1 MARCAAPARIGT
13 GQPFLVAAH
22 KPRTFCKKRA
32 GAERLLGHLVAHHLL
47 APTTHGGDSMRY
59 SEGGAS
65 LRHGGRRSAAGRAA
79 ARDPIERDLGFPIET
94 ENDADVGDVEDLIQ
108 QRWISESQE
117 AEEEFDI
124 EPEVDVEISQ
134 PGISTPAAMYLREIS
149 RVPLLTAE
157 EEVSLAQAIE
167 QGKEA
172 LKQLSRPDLSPDERA
187 HLMSLVQKGDAAR
200 QKLTESNLR
209 LVVSVAKRYI
219 GRGVPLLDLI
229 QEGNIGLTRAVEK
242 FDWRRGF
249 KFSTYATWWIRQAI
263 SRAIADQA
271 RTIRIPV
278 HMVETINKLIQI
290 SRRLQQELGREPT
303 PEEIASVVGMS
314 ADRIREIFRASQMPI
329 SLQTRV
335 GEEDESDLGDFIAD
349 TAAVA
354 PSEAVA
360 HDLLREQIEDVLNEL
375 TPRERRA
382 LQLRFGLEDG
392 RRRTLEE
399 VGAELGVT
407 RERARQIEAEAL
419 RKLRHPKLSR
429 KLRDYLE

>member
-1 MARCAAPARIGT
+1 MVQT
-13 GQPFLVAAH
+13 
-22 KPRTFCKKRA
+22 
-32 GAERLLGHLVAHHLL
+32 
-47 APTTHGGDSMRY
+47 
-59 SEGGAS
+59 
-65 LRHGGRRSAAGRAA
+65 
-79 ARDPIERDLGFPIET
+79 
-94 ENDADVGDVEDLIQ
+94 
-108 QRWISESQE
+108 RWVNEEQ
-117 AEEEFDI
+117 EEE
-124 EPEVDVEISQ
+124 EEYELEREVGVDLTQ
-134 PGISTPAAMYLREIS
+134 PAVSTPAAMYLREIS
-149 RVPLLTAE
+149 RVPLLSAAD
-157 EEVSLAQAIE
+157 EVALAQAIE
-167 QGKEA
+167 HGKDA
-172 LKQLSRPDLSPDERA
+172 LTRLAQTTLSPEERSK
-187 HLMSLVQKGDAAR
+187 LLNTVERGDAAR
-200 QKLTESNLR
+200 RRLTESNLR
-209 LVVSVAKRYI
+209 LVVSVAKRYV

-263 SRAIADQA
+263 TRAIADQA

-278 HMVETINKLIQI
+278 HMVETINRLIQV

-303 PEEIASVVGMS
+303 PEEIATVVEMP
-314 ADRIREIFRASQMPI
+314 ADKIREIFRASQVPI

-335 GEEDESDLGDFIAD
+335 GEEDESDLGEFIAD
-349 TAAVA
+349 TAALA

-360 HDLLREQIEDVLNEL
+360 HELLREQIDDVLGEL
-375 TPRERRA
+375 TIRERRA

-399 VGAELGVT
+399 VGADLGVT

>member
-1 MARCAAPARIGT
+1 
-13 GQPFLVAAH
+13 V
-22 KPRTFCKKRA
+22 
-32 GAERLLGHLVAHHLL
+32 
-47 APTTHGGDSMRY
+47 
-59 SEGGAS
+59 
-65 LRHGGRRSAAGRAA
+65 
-79 ARDPIERDLGFPIET
+79 ET
-94 ENDADVGDVEDLIQ
+94 EGDADIGAVEEMIQ
-108 QRWISESQE
+108 PRWVNQE
-117 AEEEFDI
+117 QEEDDEFEV
-124 EPEVDVEISQ
+124 EPEVGVDVTQ
-134 PGISTPAAMYLREIS
+134 PGVSTPAAMYLREIS
-149 RVPLLTAE
+149 RVPLLTAAD
-157 EEVSLAQAIE
+157 EVSLAQAIE
-167 QGKEA
+167 HGKEA
-172 LKQLSRPDLSPDERA
+172 LGKLSQVGLSPEERSK
-187 HLMSLVQKGDAAR
+187 LLSSIERGDAAR
-200 QKLTESNLR
+200 RRLTESNLR
-209 LVVSVAKRYI
+209 LVVSVAKRYV

-263 SRAIADQA
+263 TRAIADQA

-278 HMVETINKLIQI
+278 HMVETINRLIQV

-303 PEEIASVVGMS
+303 PEEIAVVVEMP
-314 ADRIREIFRASQMPI
+314 AEKIREIFRASQVPI

-335 GEEDESDLGDFIAD
+335 GEEDESDLGEFIAD
-349 TAAVA
+349 TAALA

-360 HDLLREQIEDVLNEL
+360 HELLREQIEDVLEEL
-375 TPRERRA
+375 TARERRA

-399 VGAELGVT
+399 VGADLGVT

>member
-1 MARCAAPARIGT
+1 
-13 GQPFLVAAH
+13 
-22 KPRTFCKKRA
+22 
-32 GAERLLGHLVAHHLL
+32 
-47 APTTHGGDSMRY
+47 MRHI
-59 SEGGAS
+59 EGGVS
-65 LRHGGRRSAAGRAA
+65 PRRGGRRRKTQEIVPDEAIQHDA
-79 ARDPIERDLGFPIET
+79 GFPVETAGSGDIEAVEELVHPRWTTEET
-94 ENDADVGDVEDLIQ
+94 EEENEF
-108 QRWISESQE
+108 E
-117 AEEEFDI
+117 A
-124 EPEVDVEISQ
+124 EPEVGIDATQ
-134 PGISTPAAMYLREIS
+134 PGVSTPAAMYLREIS
-149 RVPLLTAE
+149 RVPLLSAS
-157 EEVSLAQAIE
+157 EEVALAQAIE

-172 LKQLSRPDLSPDERA
+172 LARLSQPNLSPEERSRLLA
-187 HLMSLVQKGDAAR
+187 AVERGDVGR
-200 QKLTESNLR
+200 RRLTESNLR
-209 LVVSVAKRYI
+209 LVVSVAKRYV
-219 GRGVPLLDLI
+219 GRGVQLLDLI

-263 SRAIADQA
+263 TRAIADQA

-278 HMVETINKLIQI
+278 HMVETINRLIQV

-303 PEEIASVVGMS
+303 PEEIADVVGMP
-314 ADRIREIFRASQMPI
+314 AEKIREIFRASQVPI

-335 GEEDESDLGDFIAD
+335 GEEDESDLGEFIAD
-349 TAAVA
+349 TAALT
-354 PSEAVA
+354 PSDAVA
-360 HDLLREQIEDVLNEL
+360 HELLREQIDDVLSEL

-399 VGAELGVT
+399 VGSDLGVT

>member
-1 MARCAAPARIGT
+1 VHPE
-13 GQPFLVAAH
+13 P
-22 KPRTFCKKRA
+22 
-32 GAERLLGHLVAHHLL
+32 
-47 APTTHGGDSMRY
+47 
-59 SEGGAS
+59 
-65 LRHGGRRSAAGRAA
+65 
-79 ARDPIERDLGFPIET
+79 GFPVET
-94 ENDADVGDVEDLIQ
+94 ESDADVQAVEDMVQ
-108 QRWISESQE
+108 TRWVNEEQ
-117 AEEEFDI
+117 EEEEYEL
-124 EPEVDVEISQ
+124 EPEVGVDLTQ
-134 PGISTPAAMYLREIS
+134 PAVSTPAAMYLREIS
-149 RVPLLTAE
+149 RVPLLSAAD
-157 EEVSLAQAIE
+157 EVALAQAIE
-167 QGKEA
+167 HGKEA
-172 LKQLSRPDLSPDERA
+172 LTRVAQTTLSPEERSK
-187 HLMSLVQKGDAAR
+187 LLSTVERGDAGR
-200 QKLTESNLR
+200 RRLTESNLR
-209 LVVSVAKRYI
+209 LVVSVAKRYV

-263 SRAIADQA
+263 TRAIADQA

-278 HMVETINKLIQI
+278 HMVETINRLIQV

-303 PEEIASVVGMS
+303 PEEIATVVEMP
-314 ADRIREIFRASQMPI
+314 AEKIREIFRASQVPI

-335 GEEDESDLGDFIAD
+335 GEEDESDLGEFIAD
-349 TAAVA
+349 TAALA

-360 HDLLREQIEDVLNEL
+360 HELLREQIDDVLGEL
-375 TPRERRA
+375 TIRERRA

-399 VGAELGVT
+399 VGADLGVT

>member
-1 MARCAAPARIGT
+1 MRQIEGGVSLRRGVRRRGLRHATEDPVERGIGY
-13 GQPFLVAAH
+13 PI
-22 KPRTFCKKRA
+22 
-32 GAERLLGHLVAHHLL
+32 E
-47 APTTHGGDSMRY
+47 
-59 SEGGAS
+59 SEG
-65 LRHGGRRSAAGRAA
+65 
-79 ARDPIERDLGFPIET
+79 E
-94 ENDADVGDVEDLIQ
+94 ADVGAVEDLL
-108 QRWISESQE
+108 QRHWVSEE
-117 AEEEFDI
+117 REEEEEFEA
-124 EPEVDVEISQ
+124 EPEVGIEAIQ
-134 PGISTPAAMYLREIS
+134 PGVSTPAAMYLREIS
-149 RVPLLTAE
+149 RVPLLSAAD
-157 EEVSLAQAIE
+157 EVSLAQAIE
-167 QGKEA
+167 RGKEA
-172 LKQLSRPDLSPDERA
+172 LSKVSQSGLSSEGRAKLMTDIER
-187 HLMSLVQKGDAAR
+187 GDAAR
-200 QKLTESNLR
+200 QRLTESNLR
-209 LVVSVAKRYI
+209 LVVSVAKRYV

-263 SRAIADQA
+263 TRAIADQA

-278 HMVETINKLIQI
+278 HMVETINKLIQV
-290 SRRLQQELGREPT
+290 SRRLQQELGREPY
-303 PEEIASVVGMS
+303 PEEIAGIVGMP
-314 ADRIREIFRASQMPI
+314 ADRIREIFQASQVPI

-335 GEEDESDLGDFIAD
+335 GDEDESDLGEFIAD

-360 HDLLREQIEDVLNEL
+360 HELLREQIEDVLEEL
-375 TPRERRA
+375 TQRERRA

-399 VGAELGVT
+399 VGADLGVT

>member
-1 MARCAAPARIGT
+1 MRHS
-13 GQPFLVAAH
+13 V
-22 KPRTFCKKRA
+22 
-32 GAERLLGHLVAHHLL
+32 
-47 APTTHGGDSMRY
+47 GGV
-59 SEGGAS
+59 S
-65 LRHGGRRSAAGRAA
+65 LRHRAHRPETLNPLTGDPVQRSVA
-79 ARDPIERDLGFPIET
+79 FPIES
-94 ENDADVGDVEDLIQ
+94 DADNDIGAVHEVTPD
-108 QRWISESQE
+108 RWS
-117 AEEEFDI
+117 AE
-124 EPEVDVEISQ
+124 EPEVEEEDDLEPELGADAAQ
-134 PGISTPAAMYLREIS
+134 PGVSTPAAMYLREIS
-149 RVPLLTAE
+149 RVPLLSAA

-167 QGKEA
+167 QGKAA
-172 LKQLSRPDLSPDERA
+172 LAQLSQSTLSPRERSMLLA
-187 HLMSLVQKGDAAR
+187 TVEKGDAAR
-200 QKLTESNLR
+200 RRLTESNLR
-209 LVVSVAKRYI
+209 LVVSVAKRYV

-263 SRAIADQA
+263 TRAIADQA

-278 HMVETINKLIQI
+278 HMVETINRLIQT

-303 PEEIASVVGMS
+303 PEEIAVVVGMP
-314 ADRIREIFRASQMPI
+314 AEKIREIFRASQVPI

-335 GEEDESDLGDFIAD
+335 GEEDESDLGEFIAD
-349 TAAVA
+349 TAAIA
-354 PSEAVA
+354 PSDAVT
-360 HDLLREQIEDVLNEL
+360 HELLREQIEDVLEEL

-399 VGAELGVT
+399 VGGDLGVT

>member
-1 MARCAAPARIGT
+1 
-13 GQPFLVAAH
+13 
-22 KPRTFCKKRA
+22 
-32 GAERLLGHLVAHHLL
+32 
-47 APTTHGGDSMRY
+47 MRHI
-59 SEGGAS
+59 EGGVS
-65 LRHGGRRSAAGRAA
+65 PRRGGRRRKTQEIIPDEAIR
-79 ARDPIERDLGFPIET
+79 RDAGFPVESAGSGDIEAVEELVHPRWVTEET
-94 ENDADVGDVEDLIQ
+94 EE
-108 QRWISESQE
+108 EHEFE
-117 AEEEFDI
+117 A
-124 EPEVDVEISQ
+124 EPEVGADVSQ
-134 PGISTPAAMYLREIS
+134 PGVSTPAAMYLREIS
-149 RVPLLTAE
+149 RVPLLSAP
-157 EEVSLAQAIE
+157 EEVALAQAIE

-172 LKQLSRPDLSPDERA
+172 LARLSQPDLSPEERSRLLA
-187 HLMSLVQKGDAAR
+187 AVERGDMGR
-200 QKLTESNLR
+200 RRLTESNLR
-209 LVVSVAKRYI
+209 LVVSVAKRYV
-219 GRGVPLLDLI
+219 GRGVQLLDLI

-263 SRAIADQA
+263 TRAIADQA

-278 HMVETINKLIQI
+278 HMVETINRLIQV

-303 PEEIASVVGMS
+303 PEEIADVVGMP
-314 ADRIREIFRASQMPI
+314 AEKIREIFRASQVPI

-335 GEEDESDLGDFIAD
+335 GEEDESDLGEFIAD
-349 TAAVA
+349 TAALT
-354 PSEAVA
+354 PSDAVA
-360 HDLLREQIEDVLNEL
+360 HELLREQIDDVLEEL

-399 VGAELGVT
+399 VGSDLGVT

>member
-1 MARCAAPARIGT
+1 
-13 GQPFLVAAH
+13 
-22 KPRTFCKKRA
+22 
-32 GAERLLGHLVAHHLL
+32 
-47 APTTHGGDSMRY
+47 MRHI
-59 SEGGAS
+59 EGGVS
-65 LRHGGRRSAAGRAA
+65 PRRGGRRRKTQEIVPDEAIQHDA
-79 ARDPIERDLGFPIET
+79 GFPVETAGSGDIEAVEGLVHPRWTT
-94 ENDADVGDVEDLIQ
+94 E
-108 QRWISESQE
+108 E
-117 AEEEFDI
+117 AEEENEFEA
-124 EPEVDVEISQ
+124 EPEVGIDATQ
-134 PGISTPAAMYLREIS
+134 PGVSTPAAMYLREIS
-149 RVPLLTAE
+149 RVPLLSAS
-157 EEVSLAQAIE
+157 EEVALAQAIE

-172 LKQLSRPDLSPDERA
+172 LARLSQPNLSPEERSRLLA
-187 HLMSLVQKGDAAR
+187 AVERGDVGR
-200 QKLTESNLR
+200 RRLTESNLR
-209 LVVSVAKRYI
+209 LVVSVAKRYV
-219 GRGVPLLDLI
+219 GRGVQLLDLI

-263 SRAIADQA
+263 TRAIADQA

-278 HMVETINKLIQI
+278 HMVETINRLIQV

-303 PEEIASVVGMS
+303 PEEIADVVGMP
-314 ADRIREIFRASQMPI
+314 AEKIREIFRASQVPI

-335 GEEDESDLGDFIAD
+335 GEEDESDLGEFIAD
-349 TAAVA
+349 TAALT
-354 PSEAVA
+354 PSDAVA
-360 HDLLREQIEDVLNEL
+360 HELLREQIDDVLSEL

-399 VGAELGVT
+399 VGSDLGVT

>member
-1 MARCAAPARIGT
+1 
-13 GQPFLVAAH
+13 
-22 KPRTFCKKRA
+22 
-32 GAERLLGHLVAHHLL
+32 
-47 APTTHGGDSMRY
+47 MRHI
-59 SEGGAS
+59 EGGVS
-65 LRHGGRRSAAGRAA
+65 PRRGGRRRNTQEDVPDVAVRHDA
-79 ARDPIERDLGFPIET
+79 GFPVESEGSSDLEAVEQLVHPRWATEET
-94 ENDADVGDVEDLIQ
+94 E
-108 QRWISESQE
+108 
-117 AEEEFDI
+117 EENEFEV
-124 EPEVDVEISQ
+124 EPEIGIDVTQ
-134 PGISTPAAMYLREIS
+134 PGVSTPAAMYLREIS
-149 RVPLLTAE
+149 RVPLLSAAD
-157 EEVSLAQAIE
+157 EVTLAQAIE
-167 QGKEA
+167 HGKEA
-172 LKQLSRPDLSPDERA
+172 LARLSQPSLAPEERSRLLA
-187 HLMSLVQKGDAAR
+187 AVERGDAAR
-200 QKLTESNLR
+200 RRLTESNLR
-209 LVVSVAKRYI
+209 LVVSVAKRYV
-219 GRGVPLLDLI
+219 GRGVQLLDLI

-263 SRAIADQA
+263 TRAIADQA

-278 HMVETINKLIQI
+278 HMVETINRLIQV

-303 PEEIASVVGMS
+303 PEEIADIVGMP
-314 ADRIREIFRASQMPI
+314 AEKIREIFRASQVPI

-335 GEEDESDLGDFIAD
+335 GEEDESDLGEFIAD
-349 TAAVA
+349 TAALT

-360 HDLLREQIEDVLNEL
+360 HELLREQIDDVLEEL

-399 VGAELGVT
+399 VGSDLGVT

>member
-1 MARCAAPARIGT
+1 
-13 GQPFLVAAH
+13 
-22 KPRTFCKKRA
+22 
-32 GAERLLGHLVAHHLL
+32 
-47 APTTHGGDSMRY
+47 MRHI
-59 SEGGAS
+59 EGGVS
-65 LRHGGRRSAAGRAA
+65 PRRGGRRRKTQEIVPDEAIQHDA
-79 ARDPIERDLGFPIET
+79 GFPVETAGSGDIEAVEELVHPRWTTGET
-94 ENDADVGDVEDLIQ
+94 EEENEF
-108 QRWISESQE
+108 E
-117 AEEEFDI
+117 A
-124 EPEVDVEISQ
+124 EPEVGIDATQ
-134 PGISTPAAMYLREIS
+134 PGVSTPAAMYLREIS
-149 RVPLLTAE
+149 RVPLLSAS
-157 EEVSLAQAIE
+157 EEVALAQAIE

-172 LKQLSRPDLSPDERA
+172 LARLSQPNLSPEERSRLLA
-187 HLMSLVQKGDAAR
+187 AVERGDVGR
-200 QKLTESNLR
+200 RRLTESNLR
-209 LVVSVAKRYI
+209 LVVSVAKRYV
-219 GRGVPLLDLI
+219 GRGVQLLDLI

-263 SRAIADQA
+263 TRAIADQA

-278 HMVETINKLIQI
+278 HMVETINRLIQV

-303 PEEIASVVGMS
+303 PEEIADVVGMS
-314 ADRIREIFRASQMPI
+314 AEKIREIFRASQVPI

-335 GEEDESDLGDFIAD
+335 GEEDESDLGEFIAD
-349 TAAVA
+349 TAALT
-354 PSEAVA
+354 PSDAVA
-360 HDLLREQIEDVLNEL
+360 HELLREQIDDVLSEL

-399 VGAELGVT
+399 VGSDLGVT

>member
-1 MARCAAPARIGT
+1 
-13 GQPFLVAAH
+13 
-22 KPRTFCKKRA
+22 
-32 GAERLLGHLVAHHLL
+32 
-47 APTTHGGDSMRY
+47 MRQI
-59 SEGGAS
+59 EGEAS
-65 LRHGGRRSAAGRAA
+65 LRRSARRREPRDVLAGGAVHREPA
-79 ARDPIERDLGFPIET
+79 FPVDS
-94 ENDADVGDVEDLIQ
+94 DADDDVGAVEDMVQ
-108 QRWISESQE
+108 SRWVTEEQ
-117 AEEEFDI
+117 EEENEFEA
-124 EPEVDVEISQ
+124 EPEVGVDVTQ
-134 PGISTPAAMYLREIS
+134 PGVSTPAAMYLREIS
-149 RVPLLTAE
+149 RVPLLTAAD
-157 EEVSLAQAIE
+157 EVSLAQAIE
-167 QGKEA
+167 RGKEA
-172 LKQLSRPDLSPDERA
+172 LGKLSQPSLSPEERSK
-187 HLMSLVQKGDAAR
+187 HLGAIERGDAAR
-200 QKLTESNLR
+200 RRLTESNLR
-209 LVVSVAKRYI
+209 LVVSVAKRYV

-263 SRAIADQA
+263 TRAIADQA

-278 HMVETINKLIQI
+278 HMVETINRLIQV

-303 PEEIASVVGMS
+303 PEEIAVVVGMP
-314 ADRIREIFRASQMPI
+314 AEKIREIFRASQVPI

-335 GEEDESDLGDFIAD
+335 GEEDESDLGEFIAD
-349 TAAVA
+349 TAALA

-360 HDLLREQIEDVLNEL
+360 HELLREQIEDVLEEL
-375 TPRERRA
+375 TARERRA

-399 VGAELGVT
+399 VGADLGVT

>member
-1 MARCAAPARIGT
+1 MRHIEGGVSLRRGARRRGLRHANEDSIERGIGY
-13 GQPFLVAAH
+13 PI
-22 KPRTFCKKRA
+22 
-32 GAERLLGHLVAHHLL
+32 E
-47 APTTHGGDSMRY
+47 
-59 SEGGAS
+59 SEG
-65 LRHGGRRSAAGRAA
+65 
-79 ARDPIERDLGFPIET
+79 
-94 ENDADVGDVEDLIQ
+94 DADVGAVEDLL
-108 QRWISESQE
+108 QRHWISEE
-117 AEEEFDI
+117 REEEEEYDV
-124 EPEVDVEISQ
+124 EPEVGVEATQ
-134 PGISTPAAMYLREIS
+134 PGVSTPAAMYLREIS
-149 RVPLLTAE
+149 RVPLLSAA

-167 QGKEA
+167 RGKEA
-172 LKQLSRPDLSPDERA
+172 LSKVSQPGLSPEERSK
-187 HLMSLVQKGDAAR
+187 LMAEIERGDSAR
-200 QKLTESNLR
+200 QRLTESNLR
-209 LVVSVAKRYI
+209 LVVSVAKRYV

-263 SRAIADQA
+263 TRAIADQA

-278 HMVETINKLIQI
+278 HMVETINKLIQV
-290 SRRLQQELGREPT
+290 SRRLQQELGREPY
-303 PEEIASVVGMS
+303 PEEIGGIVGMP
-314 ADRIREIFRASQMPI
+314 AERIREIFQASQVPI

-335 GEEDESDLGDFIAD
+335 GDEDESDLGEFIAD

-354 PSEAVA
+354 PSDAVA
-360 HDLLREQIEDVLNEL
+360 HELLREQIDDVLEEL
-375 TPRERRA
+375 TQRERRA

-399 VGAELGVT
+399 VGADLGVT